1 MNVELLAN
9 GHLEFFQASK
19 NAAANALVGNFGK
32 PAFHQCVVTSIR
44 LWFPTS
50 INTACLR
57 ARYAEMCQTLF
68 IREVHCST
76 TASCS
81 SRTECPR
88 RHPGRL

>member
-1 MNVELLAN
+1 MGGGALSEACDAGKNLVRGSGPDEPFGTFVMNVELLAN

-50 INTACLR
+50 INTA
-57 ARYAEMCQTLF
+57 
-68 IREVHCST
+68 
-76 TASCS
+76 ASS
-81 SRTECPR
+81 IPDRGT
-88 RHPGRL
+88 